1 MNKILSYITALNY
14 ADRILL
20 ILSGASSDV
29 SLFSFMI
36 VTGRSGEIA
45 AASISLVFLVTNG
58 IIKFFLKT
66 MKRKKV
72 KTSKLLYWPEEN

>member
-1 MNKILSYITALNY
+1 MLV
-14 ADRILL
+14 
-20 ILSGASSDV
+20 LSGASSDV

-45 AASISLVFLVTNG
+45 TASISLVFLVTNG

-72 KTSKLLYWPEEN
+72 KKSKLLYWPEEN